1 VQPGSL
7 AELARDLDVLVQA
20 PVLVTGTLPPEAAD
34 LDLVAGSSEFQALV
48 GHLEGTGFRRWRR
61 TWVRFDTDPP
71 LAVQLSAAAGW
82 GSGRDHGGEELFR
95 DARPVDG
102 FRHLMRPGPAVQL
115 VLVAQS
121 LLVGRGSLPT
131 AKRRRAE
138 AAVQDGGVEIWHEAT
153 DIAVILQLTGP
164 LKALRRLLEQDD
176 WTRPRR
182 VAEMARVL
190 MEGSPSTL
198 LPMVRQ
204 LAPHRTRPLLVSLSG
219 PDGSGKSTQAAR
231 LTEALRA
238 VGVDAA
244 SAWAPTMLRPRLP
257 GVLQAVKQR
266 AQQRPA
272 SPPGGPTT
280 VLQSA
285 APAGG
290 AAVPAAGAATRGRPV
305 ALRLAEHLWITSAA
319 VSHARAMWRPVWQH
333 RRREVLVLDRF
344 VLDADAKLVYWYNH
358 RRGLDITVERRLF
371 GLLSPR
377 ADATVVLTVTP
388 ETNHARRRDEYDL
401 EEFRAFWRIYGTL
414 APEVGAIDV
423 DAGRSEAEVG
433 SDVVATV
440 WSRLS

>member
-1 VQPGSL
+1 VQ
-7 AELARDLDVLVQA
+7 V
-20 PVLVTGTLPPEAAD
+20 
-34 LDLVAGSSEFQALV
+34 
-48 GHLEGTGFRRWRR
+48 
-61 TWVRFDTDPP
+61 
-71 LAVQLSAAAGW
+71 SAAAAW
-82 GSGRDHGGEELFR
+82 GSGRDHDGEELFR

-121 LLVGRGSLPT
+121 LLVRRGSLPT

-153 DIAVILQLTGP
+153 DIAVKLQLTGP
-164 LKALRRLLEQDD
+164 LNALRRLLEQDG

-198 LPMVRQ
+198 LLMARQ

-238 VGVDAA
+238 VGMDAA
-244 SAWAPTMLRPRLP
+244 SAWAPTTLRPRLP

-272 SPPGGPTT
+272 SPPGRPT
-280 VLQSA
+280 VLQSV

-290 AAVPAAGAATRGRPV
+290 AAVPAAGGATRGRPV

-319 VSHARAMWRPVWQH
+319 VSNARAMWRPVWQH

-344 VLDADAKLVYWYNH
+344 VLDADAKLVYWYDH
-358 RRGLDITVERRLF
+358 RRGLDIVVERRLL

-377 ADATVVLTVTP
+377 ADVTVVLTVTP
-388 ETNHARRRDEYDL
+388 ETNHARRQDEFDL
-401 EEFRAFWRIYGTL
+401 EEFRAFWHIYHTL
-414 APEVGAIDV
+414 ASKVGATDV
-423 DAGRSEAEVG
+423 DAGRSEAEVA
-433 SDVVATV
+433 SHVLATV
-440 WSRLS
+440 WSRLP